1 MKIVIVDDDEA
12 MRNLLRAI
20 CEGEEHKVVAQF
32 PDGRGLLEFVRNE
45 RPDVVCLDYELPG
58 KNGFELLAEMDAAA
72 NQVAVVMIT
81 GSSEPELQGHAADL
95 GAAGFIQKP
104 FEEARIIDELT
115 QIEKARMIAARAATT
130 PAETPAPSPGKP
142 AAAPAEPADQDTGAV
157 VPRSAV
163 IVDDSGS
170 IRLLLKGV
178 LQEIGIK
185 VIGLAS
191 NAEEGIEV
199 VRRSRPALVC
209 LDVNMPG
216 DERPRR
222 PAAHPGGLPANED
235 RHGHRQRQPPGRAG
249 SHRRRR
255 HWLLPQADPSGPGRG
270 IHAQV
275 AQALNREGGRPCFN
289 SRS

>member
-20 CEGEEHKVVAQF
+20 CEGEEHQVVAQF
-32 PDGRGLLEFVRNE
+32 PDGRGLLDFVRNE

-58 KNGFELLAEMDAAA
+58 KNGFELLAEMDVAA

-104 FEEARIIDELT
+104 FQEAQVINELA
-115 QIEKARMIAARAATT
+115 QIEKARAIATRAATT
-130 PAETPAPSPGKP
+130 PAEP
-142 AAAPAEPADQDTGAV
+142 AAPNPGPSAADDNPPAAEATFAEASAV

-163 IVDDSGS
+163 IVDDSGA

-185 VIGLAS
+185 VIGMAS
-191 NAEEGIEV
+191 NAEEGVEV
-199 VRRSRPALVC
+199 VRRSRPTVVC

-216 DERPRR
+216 MSGLDALPHIQAACPQTKIVMVTGNASRQVVQAAIAGGAIGYFLKPIR
-222 PAAHPGGLPANED
+222 PAKVEEFM
-235 RHGHRQRQPPGRAG
+235 RK
-249 SHRRRR
+249 
-255 HWLLPQADPSGPGRG
+255 LLPR
-270 IHAQV
+270 
-275 AQALNREGGRPCFN
+275 
-289 SRS
+289 

>member
-32 PDGRGLLEFVRNE
+32 PDGSGLLDFVRNE

-58 KNGFELLAEMDAAA
+58 KNGFELLAEMDITA

-104 FEEARIIDELT
+104 FQEAQIINELA

-130 PAETPAPSPGKP
+130 PAEAPAPNPGKP
-142 AAAPAEPADQDTGAV
+142 AAAPAESSDPPEPADQDSGAV

-163 IVDDSGS
+163 IVDDSGA

-191 NAEEGIEV
+191 NAEEGVEV
-199 VRRSRPALVC
+199 VRKSRPALVC

-216 DERPRR
+216 MSGLDALPHIQAACPQTKIVMVTGNASRPVVQAAIAGGAVGYFLKPIR
-222 PAAHPGGLPANED
+222 PALVEEFM
-235 RHGHRQRQPPGRAG
+235 RKLIKR
-249 SHRRRR
+249 
-255 HWLLPQADPSGPGRG
+255 
-270 IHAQV
+270 
-275 AQALNREGGRPCFN
+275 
-289 SRS
+289 

>member
-142 AAAPAEPADQDTGAV
+142 AAAPAEPADQDTGAD

-199 VRRSRPALVC
+199 VRKSRPALVC

-216 DERPRR
+216 MSGLDALPHIQAACPQTKIVMVTGNASRPVVQAAIAGGAIGYFLKPIR
-222 PAAHPGGLPANED
+222 PALVEEFMCK
-235 RHGHRQRQPPGRAG
+235 
-249 SHRRRR
+249 
-255 HWLLPQADPSGPGRG
+255 LLKR
-270 IHAQV
+270 
-275 AQALNREGGRPCFN
+275 
-289 SRS
+289 

>member
-130 PAETPAPSPGKP
+130 PAETPAETPAPSPGKP

-216 DERPRR
+216 MSGLDALPHIQAACPQTKIVMVTGNASRPVVQAAIAGGAIGYFLKPIR
-222 PAAHPGGLPANED
+222 PALVEEFMCK
-235 RHGHRQRQPPGRAG
+235 
-249 SHRRRR
+249 
-255 HWLLPQADPSGPGRG
+255 LLKR
-270 IHAQV
+270 
-275 AQALNREGGRPCFN
+275 
-289 SRS
+289 

>member
-72 NQVAVVMIT
+72 NQVDVVMIS
-81 GSSEPELQGHAADL
+81 GSSEPELHGHAADL

-115 QIEKARMIAARAATT
+115 QIEKARMIAARAATTPAET

-216 DERPRR
+216 MSGLDALPHIQAACTQTKIVMVTGNASRPVVQAAIAGGAIGYFLKPIR
-222 PAAHPGGLPANED
+222 PALVEEFMCK
-235 RHGHRQRQPPGRAG
+235 
-249 SHRRRR
+249 
-255 HWLLPQADPSGPGRG
+255 LLKR
-270 IHAQV
+270 
-275 AQALNREGGRPCFN
+275 
-289 SRS
+289 

>member
-12 MRNLLRAI
+12 MRNLLRTI

-32 PDGRGLLEFVRNE
+32 PDGHGLLDFVRNE

-58 KNGFELLAEMDAAA
+58 KNGFELLAEMDVTA

-104 FEEARIIDELT
+104 FQEAQIINELA
-115 QIEKARMIAARAATT
+115 QIEKARAIAARTA
-130 PAETPAPSPGKP
+130 S
-142 AAAPAEPADQDTGAV
+142 APAEPAAPSPDTPAAGDKPPAAETTFAESSAV
-157 VPRSAV
+157 IPRSAV
-163 IVDDSGS
+163 IVDDSGA
-170 IRLLLKGV
+170 IRQLLKGV

-199 VRRSRPALVC
+199 VRKTRPALVF

-216 DERPRR
+216 MSGLDALPHIQAACPPTKIVMVTGNASRPVVQAAIAGGAIGYFLKPIR
-222 PAAHPGGLPANED
+222 PALVEEFM
-235 RHGHRQRQPPGRAG
+235 RK
-249 SHRRRR
+249 
-255 HWLLPQADPSGPGRG
+255 LLKR
-270 IHAQV
+270 
-275 AQALNREGGRPCFN
+275 
-289 SRS
+289 